1 LRCCP
6 TRACRHFIRS
16 DGSDHREPAFA
27 PFHREAHREVVTGVV
42 IWITGNA
49 DILRDEGPTLLSAER
64 TQIMTIF
71 PMMRSGSVALVLVA
85 AASLVQGCGSSAP
98 MQVSF
103 RDPGQSTAPYSGTA
117 WYVDLDHVM
126 TTDSGGD

>member
-1 LRCCP
+1 
-6 TRACRHFIRS
+6 
-16 DGSDHREPAFA
+16 
-27 PFHREAHREVVTGVV
+27 V
-42 IWITGNA
+42 
-49 DILRDEGPTLLSAER
+49 LSAER

-71 PMMRSGSVALVLVA
+71 PMMRSGSVAFVLV

-98 MQVSF
+98 MQVSL

>member
-1 LRCCP
+1 
-6 TRACRHFIRS
+6 
-16 DGSDHREPAFA
+16 
-27 PFHREAHREVVTGVV
+27 VTGVV

-98 MQVSF
+98 MQVSL